1 MNGKPATDKYT
12 VERLTAGNLPDV
24 GLLYSTV
31 YGKEVAPYFFA
42 KKYNTRFTGVEFT
55 GFIAYTAWRQPVAF
69 YAVIPCFIAS
79 GDDVILAAQSADTMT
94 HPAHRNRGV
103 FVKLALTTFQ
113 LCRELG
119 IRLLFGFPNQNSL
132 PGFVNKLD
140 WQTAHYLD
148 CFIIHTP
155 NFSWNRVFGK
165 LPILKTLHSRYQE
178 HVLKKHLLHQR
189 GIENSVI
196 NDGYSGVYRDENYLK
211 YKTYNDTKAIKL
223 GNSTLWIKI
232 SSTLLIGDMDLLPDD
247 FDDTMFGLKKLAGKL
262 GIKQIHFH
270 ASPGTTLHGLF
281 AMRFKSIQSF
291 PSIFKV
297 LGEDLPLD
305 KIKFTSAD
313 IDTF

>member
-1 MNGKPATDKYT
+1 MNSKPGSDRYT
-12 VERLTAGNLPDV
+12 VERLTAGNLVDV
-24 GLLYSTV
+24 GLLHGAV
-31 YGKEVAPYFFA
+31 YGKEVSPDFFA
-42 KKYNTRFTGVEFT
+42 KKYNTAFTNVEFA
-55 GFIAYTAWRQPVAF
+55 GFIAYTGWRQPIAF
-69 YAVIPCFIAS
+69 YGVIPCFIKS

-94 HPAHRNRGV
+94 HPAHRNRGL
-103 FVKLALTTFQ
+103 FVELALTTFQ

-132 PGFVNKLD
+132 PGFVNKLG

-155 NFSWNRVFGK
+155 NFSLNRVFGK
-165 LPILKTLHSRYQE
+165 LPALKTLHGHYQE
-178 HVLKKHLLHQR
+178 HALKKHLLQQT

-196 NDGYSGVYRDENYLK
+196 NDGCNGVYRDENYLK
-211 YKTYNDTKAIKL
+211 YKTYNDTKVIKL
-223 GNSTLWIKI
+223 GSSTLWIKI
-232 SSTLLIGDMDLLPDD
+232 SNTLLIGDMDLQPDD

-270 ASPGTTLHGLF
+270 TSPGTTLHGLF

-291 PSIFKV
+291 PAIFKI

-305 KIKFTSAD
+305 KFKFTSAD